1 MGRLDPDFTA
11 DGIFANDDLSLMKAA
26 FEAACLQLGE
36 LARDSRVRHA
46 VALVVT
52 QHYELG
58 LRQRATI
65 VTAARE
71 TGRMVGRDLPKSQ
84 LTFFG

>member
-11 DGIFANDDLSLMKAA
+11 DGIFATDDLAAMQSA
-26 FEAACLQLGE
+26 FEAACGE
-36 LARDSRVRHA
+36 LGDLGRDRRVRHA

-58 LRQRATI
+58 LRHRTRL
-65 VTAARE
+65 VSAALT
-71 TGRMVGRDLPKSQ
+71 TGRTVGRQLPA
-84 LTFFG
+84 GGPAVMG